1 MMKTSTPYPSKTTT
15 AMATA
20 KKVYLNAPHDFDIET
35 DQPANM
41 HEFLSEEPVMPAPN
55 VASNNK
61 TDGTTPSRGKSSH
74 WSFPIPKEQEGRW
87 ICLLSVGLVA
97 VLVVVIGSV
106 LASGGGGGPSPS
118 PSARAEVQVQVQYD
132 DYPEETGW
140 TLRDSTGTLI
150 SIQSTGSFNTPGGI
164 VTKTSSVAPGTY
176 TFEMTDTA
184 DDGICCEYGSGS
196 FRIAVNGETVI
207 SNNGQF
213 GDIVKET
220 FEVAP

>member
-176 TFEMTDTA
+176 
-184 DDGICCEYGSGS
+184 
-196 FRIAVNGETVI
+196 
-207 SNNGQF
+207 NGQF